1 MLQWRL
7 DFWSFLSDLGT
18 SFRGAWLLLGDFNSI
33 LSPSEKCGG
42 HDFGSSS
49 HNEFT
54 DFVNSNALVDLG
66 FVGNRFTWSNHRS
79 GSANIRE
86 RLDRGF
92 ANQNWVHIF
101 PNSLIKHFPAIQS
114 DHCPILLSTSGSYQN
129 IPKLFRFEVI
139 WIRDHSSLKVV
150 ANAWL
155 VDVDGSPAFSLAGNG
170 RIRSLL

>member
-1 MLQWRL
+1 L
-7 DFWSFLSDLGT
+7 
-18 SFRGAWLLLGDFNSI
+18 
-33 LSPSEKCGG
+33 
-42 HDFGSSS
+42 
-49 HNEFT
+49 T